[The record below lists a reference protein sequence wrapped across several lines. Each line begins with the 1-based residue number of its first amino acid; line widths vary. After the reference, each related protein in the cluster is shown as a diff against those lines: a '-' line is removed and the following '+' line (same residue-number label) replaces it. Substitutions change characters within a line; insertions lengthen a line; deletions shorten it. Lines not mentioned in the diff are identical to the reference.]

1 MIKLDVMPSVIKSIQ
16 TYGEDVTVINDDD
29 TVLARAF
36 IEPLRYRNKI
46 YIGGGYRT
54 LGVKHSEKYLYVGI
68 PDITLV
74 ENKTIVKRKN
84 NEYLVKRVE
93 RYYVGE
99 QIAYTWGILIPV

>member
-16 TYGEDVTVINDDD
+16 TYGEDVTVINDED
-29 TVLARAF
+29 T
-36 IEPLRYRNKI
+36 
-46 YIGGGYRT
+46 
-54 LGVKHSEKYLYVGI
+54 
-68 PDITLV
+68 
-74 ENKTIVKRKN
+74 VKRKN

>member
-1 MIKLDVMPSVIKSIQ
+1 MPSVIKSIQ
-16 TYGEDVTVINDDD
+16 TYGEDITVINDDNKVS
-29 TVLARAF
+29 TRAF
-36 IEPLRYRNKI
+36 VEPLRYRNKI
-46 YIGGGYRT
+46 YIAGEYRT
-54 LGVKHSEKYLYVGI
+54 LGMKYSEKYLYIGI

>member
-1 MIKLDVMPSVIKSIQ
+1 MNVMPSVIKSIQ
-16 TYGEDVTVINDDD
+16 TYGEDVTVINDDNKVS
-29 TVLARAF
+29 TRAF
-36 IEPLRYRNKI
+36 IEPLRYRNEI
-46 YIGGGYRT
+46 YVGGEYRN
-54 LGVKHSEKYLYVGI
+54 LGMEYSEKYLYVGI

>member
-1 MIKLDVMPSVIKSIQ
+1 MPSVIKSIQ
-16 TYGEDVTVINDDD
+16 TYGEDIVVINDND
-29 TVLARAF
+29 TIPTRAF
-36 IEPLRYRNKI
+36 VEPLRYRNKI

-54 LGVKHSEKYLYVGI
+54 LGMKHSEKYLYVGI

-74 ENKTIVKRKN
+74 ENKTIVKRKD

-93 RYYVGE
+93 RYYIGE

>member
-1 MIKLDVMPSVIKSIQ
+1 MNVMPYVIKSIQ
-16 TYGEDVTVINDDD
+16 IYGEDITVINDDD
-29 TVLARAF
+29 TVLTRAF

-54 LGVKHSEKYLYVGI
+54 LGMKHSEKYLYIGI
-68 PDITLV
+68 PDVPLV
-74 ENKTIVKRKN
+74 KNKTIIERKDKK
-84 NEYLVKRVE
+84 YLVKRVE

>member
-1 MIKLDVMPSVIKSIQ
+1 MPSVIKSIQ
-16 TYGEDVTVINDDD
+16 TYGEDIAVINDDD

-36 IEPLRYRNKI
+36 VEPLRYSNVI
-46 YIGGGYRT
+46 YVGGEYKNIGLNYR
-54 LGVKHSEKYLYVGI
+54 EKYLYVGI
-68 PDITLV
+68 PDIPLV
-74 ENKTIVKRKN
+74 ENKTIVKRKD

>member
-1 MIKLDVMPSVIKSIQ
+1 MK
-16 TYGEDVTVINDDD
+16 Y
-29 TVLARAF
+29 
-36 IEPLRYRNKI
+36 
-46 YIGGGYRT
+46 
-54 LGVKHSEKYLYVGI
+54 SEKYLYVGI

-74 ENKTIVKRKN
+74 ENKTIVKRKD

>member
-1 MIKLDVMPSVIKSIQ
+1 MPYVIKSIQ
-16 TYGEDVTVINDDD
+16 IYGEDITVINDDD
-29 TVLARAF
+29 TVLTRAF

>member
-1 MIKLDVMPSVIKSIQ
+1 MPYVIKSIQ
-16 TYGEDVTVINDDD
+16 IYGEDIAVINDDD
-29 TVLARAF
+29 TVLTRAF

>member
-1 MIKLDVMPSVIKSIQ
+1 MPSVIKSIQ
-16 TYGEDVTVINDDD
+16 TYGEDIAVINDND
-29 TVLARAF
+29 TVSTRAF

-54 LGVKHSEKYLYVGI
+54 LGMKHSEKYLYVGI

-74 ENKTIVKRKN
+74 ENKTIVKRKD

-99 QIAYTWGILIPV
+99 QIAYTWAILIPA